1 MGDGDVD
8 EDIDVVDDELDEG
21 DVVVGLEDV
30 LLHGELGAD

>member
-21 DVVVGLEDV
+21 DVVEGLGDV